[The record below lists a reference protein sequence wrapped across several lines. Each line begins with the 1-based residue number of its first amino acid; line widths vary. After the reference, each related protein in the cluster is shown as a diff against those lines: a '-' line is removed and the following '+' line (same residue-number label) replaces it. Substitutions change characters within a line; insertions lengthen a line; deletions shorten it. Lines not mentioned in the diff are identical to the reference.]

1 MKDFKTFLEIIGV
14 CQYFSGWGGDAKST
28 GFSAR
33 LPEKKSQSQSK
44 KRSWCWIG
52 KGSAQE
58 SRERGVA
65 VARAF
70 CKPTQL
76 RGFLSF
82 FFFWFWVFPFFLFF
96 LPPPRPPLSE
106 VVVGL
111 ELWKCL
117 HFATL
122 GPDAPASSPW

>member
-14 CQYFSGWGGDAKST
+14 CQYFSGWGVDAKST

-70 CKPTQL
+70 CKPSL
-76 RGFLSF
+76 EVFF
-82 FFFWFWVFPFFLFF
+82 PFFFWFWVFSFF